1 MLAKSEVDKDFRAS
15 KTVQAAAGVNPEV
28 VSDPRACSTVGI
40 ILGVYSY
47 VQPDMYEHSALRWQ
61 WMPLCG
67 YMLLSDAVY
76 IIYITPREAAES
88 DIPFQRFVNSVNTN
102 AAVYNPAVA
111 IIPNGIK
118 IAEVAV

>member
-1 MLAKSEVDKDFRAS
+1 
-15 KTVQAAAGVNPEV
+15 
-28 VSDPRACSTVGI
+28 
-40 ILGVYSY
+40 
-47 VQPDMYEHSALRWQ
+47 
-61 WMPLCG
+61 MPLCG

-88 DIPFQRFVNSVNTN
+88 DIPFQRFVDSVNTN

-111 IIPNGIK
+111 IIPNGIT

>member
-1 MLAKSEVDKDFRAS
+1 M
-15 KTVQAAAGVNPEV
+15 
-28 VSDPRACSTVGI
+28 
-40 ILGVYSY
+40 
-47 VQPDMYEHSALRWQ
+47 WQ

-88 DIPFQRFVNSVNTN
+88 DIPFQRFVDSVNTN

>member
-1 MLAKSEVDKDFRAS
+1 
-15 KTVQAAAGVNPEV
+15 
-28 VSDPRACSTVGI
+28 
-40 ILGVYSY
+40 
-47 VQPDMYEHSALRWQ
+47 
-61 WMPLCG
+61 MPLCG

-88 DIPFQRFVNSVNTN
+88 DIPFQRFVDSVNTN

-111 IIPNGIK
+111 IIPNGMK

>member
-1 MLAKSEVDKDFRAS
+1 
-15 KTVQAAAGVNPEV
+15 
-28 VSDPRACSTVGI
+28 
-40 ILGVYSY
+40 
-47 VQPDMYEHSALRWQ
+47 
-61 WMPLCG
+61 MPLCG

-88 DIPFQRFVNSVNTN
+88 DIPFQRFVDSVNTN

-118 IAEVAV
+118 IADVAV

>member
-1 MLAKSEVDKDFRAS
+1 MIDE
-15 KTVQAAAGVNPEV
+15 
-28 VSDPRACSTVGI
+28 
-40 ILGVYSY
+40 
-47 VQPDMYEHSALRWQ
+47 

-88 DIPFQRFVNSVNTN
+88 DIPFQRLVDSVNTN

-111 IIPNGIK
+111 MIPNGIK

>member
-1 MLAKSEVDKDFRAS
+1 
-15 KTVQAAAGVNPEV
+15 
-28 VSDPRACSTVGI
+28 
-40 ILGVYSY
+40 
-47 VQPDMYEHSALRWQ
+47 
-61 WMPLCG
+61 MPLCG

-76 IIYITPREAAES
+76 IIYITPREATES
-88 DIPFQRFVNSVNTN
+88 DIPFQRFVDSVNTN

>member
-1 MLAKSEVDKDFRAS
+1 
-15 KTVQAAAGVNPEV
+15 
-28 VSDPRACSTVGI
+28 
-40 ILGVYSY
+40 
-47 VQPDMYEHSALRWQ
+47 
-61 WMPLCG
+61 MPLCG

-88 DIPFQRFVNSVNTN
+88 DIPFQRFVDSVNTN

-111 IIPNGIK
+111 IIPNGIR

>member
-1 MLAKSEVDKDFRAS
+1 
-15 KTVQAAAGVNPEV
+15 
-28 VSDPRACSTVGI
+28 
-40 ILGVYSY
+40 
-47 VQPDMYEHSALRWQ
+47 
-61 WMPLCG
+61 MPLCG

-88 DIPFQRFVNSVNTN
+88 DIPFQRFVDSVNTN

-118 IAEVAV
+118 IA

>member
-1 MLAKSEVDKDFRAS
+1 
-15 KTVQAAAGVNPEV
+15 
-28 VSDPRACSTVGI
+28 
-40 ILGVYSY
+40 
-47 VQPDMYEHSALRWQ
+47 
-61 WMPLCG
+61 MPLCG

-88 DIPFQRFVNSVNTN
+88 DIPFQRFVDSVNTN

-118 IAEVAV
+118 IAEGAV

>member
-1 MLAKSEVDKDFRAS
+1 
-15 KTVQAAAGVNPEV
+15 
-28 VSDPRACSTVGI
+28 
-40 ILGVYSY
+40 
-47 VQPDMYEHSALRWQ
+47 
-61 WMPLCG
+61 MPLCG

-76 IIYITPREAAES
+76 RIYITPREAAES
-88 DIPFQRFVNSVNTN
+88 DIPFQRFVDSVNTN

>member
-1 MLAKSEVDKDFRAS
+1 
-15 KTVQAAAGVNPEV
+15 
-28 VSDPRACSTVGI
+28 
-40 ILGVYSY
+40 
-47 VQPDMYEHSALRWQ
+47 
-61 WMPLCG
+61 MPLCG

-76 IIYITPREAAES
+76 LIYITPREAAES
-88 DIPFQRFVNSVNTN
+88 DIPFQRFVDSVNTN

>member
-1 MLAKSEVDKDFRAS
+1 
-15 KTVQAAAGVNPEV
+15 
-28 VSDPRACSTVGI
+28 
-40 ILGVYSY
+40 
-47 VQPDMYEHSALRWQ
+47 
-61 WMPLCG
+61 MPLCG

-88 DIPFQRFVNSVNTN
+88 DIPFQRFVDSVNTN

-111 IIPNGIK
+111 INPNGIK

>member
-15 KTVQAAAGVNPEV
+15 KTAQAAAGVNPEV

-88 DIPFQRFVNSVNTN
+88 DIPFQRFVDSVNTN

>member
-1 MLAKSEVDKDFRAS
+1 
-15 KTVQAAAGVNPEV
+15 
-28 VSDPRACSTVGI
+28 
-40 ILGVYSY
+40 
-47 VQPDMYEHSALRWQ
+47 
-61 WMPLCG
+61 MPLCG

-88 DIPFQRFVNSVNTN
+88 DIPFQRFVDSVNTN

>member
-1 MLAKSEVDKDFRAS
+1 
-15 KTVQAAAGVNPEV
+15 
-28 VSDPRACSTVGI
+28 
-40 ILGVYSY
+40 
-47 VQPDMYEHSALRWQ
+47 
-61 WMPLCG
+61 MPLCG

-88 DIPFQRFVNSVNTN
+88 DIPFQRFVDSVNTN

-118 IAEVAV
+118 IADVAG

>member
-1 MLAKSEVDKDFRAS
+1 
-15 KTVQAAAGVNPEV
+15 
-28 VSDPRACSTVGI
+28 
-40 ILGVYSY
+40 
-47 VQPDMYEHSALRWQ
+47 
-61 WMPLCG
+61 
-67 YMLLSDAVY
+67 MLLSDAVY

-88 DIPFQRFVNSVNTN
+88 DIPFQRFVDSVNTN

>member
-1 MLAKSEVDKDFRAS
+1 
-15 KTVQAAAGVNPEV
+15 
-28 VSDPRACSTVGI
+28 
-40 ILGVYSY
+40 
-47 VQPDMYEHSALRWQ
+47 
-61 WMPLCG
+61 MPLCV
-67 YMLLSDAVY
+67 YMSLSDAVY

-88 DIPFQRFVNSVNTN
+88 DIPFQQIVDSVNTN

>member
-1 MLAKSEVDKDFRAS
+1 
-15 KTVQAAAGVNPEV
+15 
-28 VSDPRACSTVGI
+28 
-40 ILGVYSY
+40 
-47 VQPDMYEHSALRWQ
+47 
-61 WMPLCG
+61 MPLCG

-76 IIYITPREAAES
+76 IIYMTPREAAES
-88 DIPFQRFVNSVNTN
+88 DIPFQRLVDSVNTN